1 MRVVGLI
8 GGVASG
14 KSTVAAE
21 LEKLGARILNAD
33 HIVHALLGEP
43 EIKSQL
49 KQLFGENIMDSQGNV
64 DRRIVAKVVF
74 GDDSNSRSLR
84 KKLENILHPAVRI
97 EADKL
102 LSLWRSQNVDLAVI
116 DAPLLIEA
124 GWAAMCDAILFV
136 DTPQHLREEW
146 AARRGW
152 SVEELTRRENSQM
165 DLSEKRDRANHRIV
179 NDGDLKTLADRISQ
193 FWRDIVVD

>member
-64 DRRIVAKVVF
+64 DRRIVAKLVF
-74 GDDSNSRSLR
+74 GDDSNSHSFR
-84 KKLENILHPAVRI
+84 KSLENILHPAVRI

-102 LSLWRSQNVDLAVI
+102 LSFWRSQNVDLAVI

-124 GWAAMCDAILFV
+124 GWTPMCDAILFV

-152 SVEELTRRENSQM
+152 STEELTRRENSQL
-165 DLSEKRDRANHRIV
+165 DLSEKRNRATHRIV

-193 FWRDIVVD
+193 FWQDIVGD